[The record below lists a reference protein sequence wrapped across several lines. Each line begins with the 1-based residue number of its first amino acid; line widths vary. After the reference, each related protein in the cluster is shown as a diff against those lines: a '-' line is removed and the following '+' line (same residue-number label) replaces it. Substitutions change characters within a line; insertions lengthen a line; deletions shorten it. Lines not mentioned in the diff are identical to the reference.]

1 MRPEV
6 ASVSQTDRLRVAMA
20 GSAITHGQA
29 VRADIERVEVST
41 KGYGKPLVYF
51 CGIHGVRIRET
62 VQAGDGGPLPS
73 DVAVTGLAVDQEGI
87 YDIRNAFISS
97 NGRIQV
103 AVDDRSRVVPRPKS
117 LMGLFPD
124 S

>member
-6 ASVSQTDRLRVAMA
+6 ANVSQTDRLRAAMA
-20 GSAITHGQA
+20 ASAITHGQT

-41 KGYGKPLVYF
+41 KAYARALVYF
-51 CGIHGVRIRET
+51 CGIHGVRVREA
-62 VQAGDGGPLPS
+62 VQTGDGGPLPLE
-73 DVAVTGLAVDQEGI
+73 VAVTGLNVEQEGI
-87 YDIRNAFISS
+87 YDIRNALITS

-103 AVDDRSRVVPRPKS
+103 TLDDRSRVVPRPRPM
-117 LMGLFPD
+117 MGFLLD